1 MPRWIFFILFLLAGF
16 SVNVRA
22 QEPVRT
28 DTLPAAIKRA
38 SLLGRKT
45 LSERVVIQKSGFRKV
60 YPDAARR
67 GHRLG
72 RVVQLLRPW
81 RKLKSSPEVDGNI
94 RVYFYYSHENK

>member
-45 LSERVVIQKSGFRKV
+45 LSERVVIQKLSRRCPAWPQARTGRPVTTSVAEIEVLSGSGRK
-60 YPDAARR
+60 YSC
-67 GHRLG
+67 LF
-72 RVVQLLRPW
+72 LL
-81 RKLKSSPEVDGNI
+81 
-94 RVYFYYSHENK
+94 

>member
-45 LSERVVIQKSGFRKV
+45 LSERVVIQK
-60 YPDAARR
+60 
-67 GHRLG
+67 
-72 RVVQLLRPW
+72 QLLRPW

>member
-1 MPRWIFFILFLLAGF
+1 MNIRILPILFLLAGF

-45 LSERVVIQKSGFRKV
+45 LSGIAYG
-60 YPDAARR
+60 
-67 GHRLG
+67 
-72 RVVQLLRPW
+72 
-81 RKLKSSPEVDGNI
+81 
-94 RVYFYYSHENK
+94 

>member
-45 LSERVVIQKSGFRKV
+45 LSERVVIQKDLNVLASPTGD
-60 YPDAARR
+60 PDSYYVR
-67 GHRLG
+67 G
-72 RVVQLLRPW
+72 
-81 RKLKSSPEVDGNI
+81 GN
-94 RVYFYYSHENK
+94 

>member
-45 LSERVVIQKSGFRKV
+45 LSERVVIQK
-60 YPDAARR
+60 
-67 GHRLG
+67 
-72 RVVQLLRPW
+72 PW

>member
-45 LSERVVIQKSGFRKV
+45 LSERVVIQKDLNVLASPTGDPDEIEVLSGSGRK
-60 YPDAARR
+60 YSC
-67 GHRLG
+67 LF
-72 RVVQLLRPW
+72 LL
-81 RKLKSSPEVDGNI
+81 
-94 RVYFYYSHENK
+94 